1 MTLNQGVV
9 INYVGCRYIELSVI
23 VHATESLDK
32 IIDTLRKAFG
42 DLPFVVEIYEGHYGN
57 PIYLVTSFVE
67 NCDALLDKLCGWF
80 NGSIP
85 ATRGEDEGL
94 YYLRLDKQALAAG
107 VVRQAFH
114 DDVVRLKIR
123 VKGELCRPS

>member
-1 MTLNQGVV
+1 MALKPGFAYSVR
-9 INYVGCRYIELSVI
+9 CRYVELSVV

-32 IIDTLRKAFG
+32 VIDLLKKAFG
-42 DLPFVVEIYEGHYGN
+42 DLPFVVEIYEGHHGN

-67 NCDALLDKLCGWF
+67 NCDTLLDKLCGWF

-123 VKGELCRPS
+123 VKGEMCRSS